1 MFSAFVFKKKDSII
15 HRLDPRTKILITIVL
30 SVLSVIYDD
39 AFHLSLVA
47 FLGFLLIG
55 LSKCLGDLLESFRR
69 LLFFF
74 LVLFLLNFL
83 LIGLEKAIIALIRA
97 FALVCAFSI
106 LFLTVT
112 PDDFSQ
118 ALVQMKI
125 PYDFALMLSM
135 AIRFIPTLEKEAR
148 NIIDAQRS
156 RGLELERGSL
166 IKRLKN
172 YIPLMIPLIVSTFRR
187 SLRVAESLE
196 SRCFGA
202 SKKRTYL
209 YELKFKSMDYIT
221 MLIFF
226 FILVVSIVTKFGLY
240 VF

>member
-1 MFSAFVFKKKDSII
+1 MFSAFVFKKKDSIV
-15 HRLDPRTKILITIVL
+15 HKLDPRTKILIT
-30 SVLSVIYDD
+30 SVLSVISVLYDD
-39 AFHLSLVA
+39 AFHLSLISL
-47 FLGFLLIG
+47 LGFFIIA
-55 LSKCLGDLLESFRR
+55 LSKCLGELFESFKR
-69 LLFFF
+69 LIFFF
-74 LVLFLLNFL
+74 LILFILNFL
-83 LIGLEKAIIALIRA
+83 LIGMEKATIALIRA

-156 RGLELERGSL
+156 RGLELEKGGL
-166 IKRLKN
+166 IERLKK

-209 YELKFKSMDYIT
+209 YELKLKGMDYATIVIFSSL
-221 MLIFF
+221 LI
-226 FILVVSIVTKFGLY
+226 LSIISKFGIY
-240 VF
+240 TF